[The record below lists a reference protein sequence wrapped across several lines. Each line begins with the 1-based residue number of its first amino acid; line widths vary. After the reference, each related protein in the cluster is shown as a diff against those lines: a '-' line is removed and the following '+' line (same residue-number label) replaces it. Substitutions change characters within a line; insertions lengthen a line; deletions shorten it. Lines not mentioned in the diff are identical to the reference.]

1 MENMRILLKIKKCE
15 HITLAHRSMIFRC
28 WYFLLSSSGLT
39 ELIFFSLATITL
51 KLFRIF
57 LFCFARVFLCTKLC
71 FLPMKRNGCDL
82 IRIVV
87 YVVCCAC
94 DEGSY
99 QNRRPGISALIF
111 ARLFFFFCFSSVF
124 SCETNLLEQIKSV
137 CSCDR
142 MKVYM
147 PSREG
152 VLTMI
157 DVDSAQRAGQKPRQ
171 QHAILHCI
179 VYIVAMATFNR
190 IFPGIAGHNSE
201 LWIDII
207 PNDFLLRFAA
217 FGKIIANT
225 HVVVRN
231 TTERNGKSC
240 VAIYD
245 LSCNFIFCALIS
257 APNLARRT

>member
-1 MENMRILLKIKKCE
+1 MWAHNSRAQVNDISLLVFFVVFFWSYRVNLFFLSQRSPWNYFAFFFFASPGYSCAQNCAFCQWSGMDAIWLVLLCMLSVVRAMREATKIVGRE
-15 HITLAHRSMIFRC
+15 FQH
-28 WYFLLSSSGLT
+28 WFLL
-39 ELIFFSLATITL
+39 
-51 KLFRIF
+51 
-57 LFCFARVFLCTKLC
+57 
-71 FLPMKRNGCDL
+71 
-82 IRIVV
+82 V
-87 YVVCCAC
+87 Y
-94 DEGSY
+94 
-99 QNRRPGISALIF
+99 
-111 ARLFFFFCFSSVF
+111 FFFCFSSVF